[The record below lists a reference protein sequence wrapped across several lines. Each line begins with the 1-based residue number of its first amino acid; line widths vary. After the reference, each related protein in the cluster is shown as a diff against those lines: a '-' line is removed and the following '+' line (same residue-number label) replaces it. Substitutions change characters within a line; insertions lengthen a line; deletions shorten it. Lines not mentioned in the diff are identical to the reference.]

1 MKEVHFT
8 DGVLTWTEVHYRWQK
23 DGKGGDSLDDCL
35 DAWLNE
41 PVEPAPRLARIEAF
55 LNTIGVH
62 KNQFIIF
69 HTEGL
74 REQIA
79 TIREKIEH
87 PREWVLKQVVEAE
100 ERTLTLIHLL
110 RESNKKS
117 QIARKPRPSGRDPL
131 REKIITL
138 MRNQRGNDRS
148 LKEILYGWKDCVISG
163 LRLVYDSSA
172 NQWVVSDE
180 DCIDESQKSYSPRG
194 MEKMFTASK

>member
-23 DGKGGDSLDDCL
+23 DGKGGDSFDDCL

-55 LNTIGVH
+55 LNTIGAH
-62 KNQFIIF
+62 KNQFVIF

-79 TIREKIEH
+79 TIREKIDA
-87 PREWVLKQVVEAE
+87 PRDWVLKQVVEAE
-100 ERTLTLIHLL
+100 DRTLTLIHLL

-117 QIARKPRPSGRDPL
+117 QIAKAPRPKVDEL
-131 REKIITL
+131 RERIRKIMRRERKSGHTL
-138 MRNQRGNDRS
+138 N
-148 LKEILYGWKDCVISG
+148 EVLYTWRHDQIDG
-163 LRLVYDSSA
+163 LRLTYEREKDTYFID
-172 NQWVVSDE
+172 DE
-180 DCIDESQKSYSPRG
+180 NADMAER
-194 MEKMFTASK
+194 EFTYRQLRTIFNGAS